1 MECGLKRPVGNE
13 NSPLCPDIGGAGRS
27 FFSPDAESPC
37 ISVPGKDIE
46 HPFSGRPYL
55 NHIAESY
62 AFRRYIHELTLFPEI
77 YGNEIV
83 PRHQEGIPGIVRGDL
98 VNFPVLHIG
107 LGDRP
112 PDSRETAQSHRCG
125 DPDIIRTSRNN
136 LHYDIAGQRLVIVQL
151 HSVHLGVP
159 SVPGMQPVIGS
170 EPHISPFILI
180 NVQDSVVGEV
190 DIGPDEAVCR
200 HQGTLKQGQYSED
213 CPHCLRKPGRPSPD
227 SGRK

>member
-1 MECGLKRPVGNE
+1 MRILFNAENSVVGSDHFTLSSDYSAEKTGVEAQVQAVSEIAHPRHRQSGIPVTRQVAEEYRVGPQPVKLEKCGILIEEIQDTVFEECGLQRAVGNE
-13 NSPLCPDIGGAGRS
+13 NRTLCPDIGGAGKS
-27 FFSPDAESPC
+27 FISPDAESPR
-37 ISVPGKDIE
+37 IAVPGKDIE

-136 LHYDIAGQRLVIVQL
+136 LHYDIAGQ
-151 HSVHLGVP
+151 
-159 SVPGMQPVIGS
+159 
-170 EPHISPFILI
+170 
-180 NVQDSVVGEV
+180 
-190 DIGPDEAVCR
+190 
-200 HQGTLKQGQYSED
+200 
-213 CPHCLRKPGRPSPD
+213 
-227 SGRK
+227 